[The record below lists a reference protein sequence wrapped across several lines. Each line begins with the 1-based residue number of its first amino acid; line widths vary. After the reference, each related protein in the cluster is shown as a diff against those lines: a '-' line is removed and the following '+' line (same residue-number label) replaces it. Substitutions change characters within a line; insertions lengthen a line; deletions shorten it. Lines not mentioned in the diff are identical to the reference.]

1 MRFIAVF
8 LSVALCVVAA
18 YAGECNSDKHQD
30 GDVFCG
36 NKMLSFQCS
45 AGVLSVKDRC
55 ADKKVCSDKGRDDG
69 SRYGATCG

>member
-1 MRFIAVF
+1 MAH
-8 LSVALCVVAA
+8 AD
-18 YAGECNSDKHQD
+18 AGECKGDKHQD

-36 NKMLSFQCS
+36 NNKIAFQCS

-55 ADKKVCSDKGRDDG
+55 ADRTVCKDEGPRDNG